1 MPALFAVGGQIIA
14 NPTVATFAAFGSFAM
29 LLLVGFSG
37 PMGDRLKAQLALGL
51 LGGAFVALGTLA
63 SASWWLAAA
72 SMTCVAFVVL
82 FLGVVSSEL
91 ASAAPGLLL
100 AFILPVS
107 LGGSASTI
115 PDRLAGWGLAT
126 AAALLAVA
134 WLWPAPAREPLRGPA
149 IGACRALAARLRSD
163 AAYMLG
169 GPGAPTEAEHDRVVA
184 AEQAAV
190 AALHAVF
197 LATPYRPTGL
207 STATRTVVRLVDELE
222 WLSLVLQSGHRP
234 KPATVQPAICQVRA
248 AAATVLELGADVL
261 AVTGG
266 RPDRLHEAL
275 AELSAAVSSMEHD
288 AAAETSAVGARR
300 EVDHP
305 GAGGIEAVIT
315 SLDPTFRALELSYA
329 VAQVA
334 RNIELTATAERRSWL
349 DKLLGRQPRGLSG
362 SLTAVQERAA
372 THLRLTSV
380 WMHNS
385 ARGAIGLGLAVLV
398 AQLSGVQ
405 HSFWV
410 VLGTLSVLRSNAL
423 STGQSAARAL
433 AGTVVGS
440 VIGAALVVPVGSD
453 TAVLWFLLPPAIL
466 CAGVLP
472 AAISFA
478 AGQAA
483 FTVTLVIVF
492 NIVSPAGWQV
502 GLVRIED
509 VALGCAVSLV
519 VGLLFWPRGA
529 TAALGRTLAD
539 AYRAGSHYLART
551 VEYGLV
557 RCSADPSAATAARPP
572 VDESARAAAAARR
585 LDDAYRSYLAERGN
599 KPASLAE
606 MTRLVNGVV
615 SLRLAADA
623 VLDLWRRDD
632 DPTGTAR
639 ASARTELLSSTRR
652 LVDWYDALAAGLTGA
667 RPLPQALARD
677 QLATNRLVDALRQD
691 LVRTDG
697 RTRGTAARMIWMGDY
712 LDALRQTSG
721 PLTDIP
727 HVLTVSAAAS

>member
-1 MPALFAVGGQIIA
+1 M
-14 NPTVATFAAFGSFAM
+14 
-29 LLLVGFSG
+29 
-37 PMGDRLKAQLALGL
+37 
-51 LGGAFVALGTLA
+51 
-63 SASWWLAAA
+63 
-72 SMTCVAFVVL
+72 
-82 FLGVVSSEL
+82 
-91 ASAAPGLLL
+91 
-100 AFILPVS
+100 
-107 LGGSASTI
+107 
-115 PDRLAGWGLAT
+115 
-126 AAALLAVA
+126 
-134 WLWPAPAREPLRGPA
+134 
-149 IGACRALAARLRSD
+149 
-163 AAYMLG
+163 
-169 GPGAPTEAEHDRVVA
+169 
-184 AEQAAV
+184 
-190 AALHAVF
+190 
-197 LATPYRPTGL
+197 
-207 STATRTVVRLVDELE
+207 
-222 WLSLVLQSGHRP
+222 
-234 KPATVQPAICQVRA
+234 
-248 AAATVLELGADVL
+248 
-261 AVTGG
+261 GG

-275 AELSAAVSSMEHD
+275 AELSDAVSLMEHD
-288 AAAETSAVGARR
+288 AAAETSGVGARR
-300 EVDHP
+300 EVNRP
-305 GAGGIEAVIT
+305 GPTNGIETLIT
-315 SLDPTFRALELSYA
+315 ALDPTFRALELSYA

-362 SLTAVQERAA
+362 SFSAAQARAA

-410 VLGTLSVLRSNAL
+410 VLGALSVLRSNAL

-440 VIGAALVVPVGSD
+440 VIGAALVVPVGSN

-492 NIVSPAGWQV
+492 NIVTPAGWQV

-557 RCSADPSAATAARPP
+557 RCSADPSTATAARPP

-585 LDDAYRSYLAERGN
+585 LDDAYRSYLAERGT

-639 ASARTELLSSTRR
+639 ASARAELLSSTRR

-667 RPLPQALARD
+667 RPLPQPLARD
-677 QLATNRLVDALRQD
+677 ELATARLVDALRQD

-697 RTRGTAARMIWMGDY
+697 RTRDTAARMIWTGDY
-712 LDALRQTSG
+712 LDALRQTAG
-721 PLTDIP
+721 PLTDVP
-727 HVLTVSAAAS
+727 DVLTGSAAAS

>member
-1 MPALFAVGGQIIA
+1 
-14 NPTVATFAAFGSFAM
+14 
-29 LLLVGFSG
+29 
-37 PMGDRLKAQLALGL
+37 
-51 LGGAFVALGTLA
+51 LA

-234 KPATVQPAICQVRA
+234 KPATVQPAICRVRA
-248 AAATVLELGADVL
+248 VAATVLELGADVL
-261 AVTGG
+261 SVTGG
-266 RPDRLHEAL
+266 RSDRLHEAL
-275 AELSAAVSSMEHD
+275 AELSDAVSSMEHD

-300 EVDHP
+300 EVNHP
-305 GAGGIEAVIT
+305 GATHGIETVIT
-315 SLDPTFRALELSYA
+315 ALDPTFRALELSYA

-492 NIVSPAGWQV
+492 NIVTPAGWEV

-557 RCSADPSAATAARPP
+557 RCSADPSTAMAARPP
-572 VDESARAAAAARR
+572 VDEAARAAAAARR
-585 LDDAYRSYLAERGN
+585 LDDAYRSYLAERGT

-697 RTRGTAARMIWMGDY
+697 RTRGTAARMIWTGDY